1 MTLEEEH
8 FKDGEIRV
16 NCKGTIRAEFWK
28 KDVENVLFND
38 QKGFLK
44 VLEVKESQWPSKC
57 HFWWFRML
65 LLFSDAVYKISIL
78 VAYSISTLSI
88 HAFSCHFWS

>member
-44 VLEVKESQWPSKC
+44 VLEVKESQWPSK
-57 HFWWFRML
+57 
-65 LLFSDAVYKISIL
+65 YQIL
-78 VAYSISTLSI
+78 ICFDNL
-88 HAFSCHFWS
+88 

>member
-16 NCKGTIRAEFWK
+16 NCRGTIRAEFWE

-57 HFWWFRML
+57 HF
-65 LLFSDAVYKISIL
+65 
-78 VAYSISTLSI
+78 
-88 HAFSCHFWS
+88 